1 MLTHNAGRLSAA
13 LAGKDPV
20 RSELVASADLL
31 TPKRLTEVL
40 RGSEH
45 LDRGE
50 VLTSRVSR
58 ASADDGSSFGYDAN
72 GNMTSVSGPLGSWTL
87 AYDDQNRLTSMAYPS
102 GTDTFTYNALG
113 QRMRA
118 NLNGSVLRYI
128 YSGDR
133 VVEQTDDEG
142 NMLTRYGLATGSYYD
157 PLLGLEF
164 ADGDQRY
171 PLSDLIG
178 TARRL
183 VDESGTATDAY
194 SLDAFGRYMD
204 GWTNQTP
211 SPYRFGGA
219 WGYTTDTPGSGL
231 LQLGARFYWPEVG
244 RFVSQDP
251 IGDGVNWYAYADDN
265 PLTGIDPEGLVRADD
280 VYDAVGNFL
289 GGATDTLSFGL
300 AAPLRRAFGVREAPD
315 PCSGWYTGGKWTGRG
330 LLAAT
335 AVAGAARMIAARAAA
350 GVGAEAAGELNFASE
365 RLLADHAARHGAE
378 LGLNA
383 EEYLEAARNFI
394 RSSDDLMMSYLR
406 ADGTRV
412 IFARDTEEFA
422 VVSGNTIRT
431 YFVPE
436 GGSLSYFLEDMA
448 KHVF

>member
-1 MLTHNAGRLSAA
+1 LSAA

-300 AAPLRRAFGVREAPD
+300 AAPLRRAFGVREEPD
-315 PCSGWYTGGKWTGRG
+315 PCSGWYTGGKLAIIAAGTAATLGTFGELEAGAEMASGAVEAETEVAAAARTWPSTVEEMNDFLGVEGESVADGEYLGRG
-330 LLAAT
+330 KVVWKLGENKITYDQHPYDIGGAPQHTGPHWHLDT
-335 AVAGAARMIAARAAA
+335 KVAGISHQR
-350 GVGAEAAGELNFASE
+350 
-365 RLLADHAARHGAE
+365 
-378 LGLNA
+378 
-383 EEYLEAARNFI
+383 YLP
-394 RSSDDLMMSYLR
+394 
-406 ADGTRV
+406 GTP
-412 IFARDTEEFA
+412 IP
-422 VVSGNTIRT
+422 G
-431 YFVPE
+431 Y
-436 GGSLSYFLEDMA
+436 
-448 KHVF
+448 